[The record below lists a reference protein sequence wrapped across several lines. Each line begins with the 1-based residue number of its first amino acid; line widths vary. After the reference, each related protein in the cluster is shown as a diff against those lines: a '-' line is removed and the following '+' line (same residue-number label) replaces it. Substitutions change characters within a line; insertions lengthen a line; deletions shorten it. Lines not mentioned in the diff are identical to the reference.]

1 LNQLFYIVQEENP
14 AFSEHFLAKPED
26 DMVQAI
32 KDNRL
37 EENGIVKRAKDP
49 FSR

>member
-1 LNQLFYIVQEENP
+1 
-14 AFSEHFLAKPED
+14 
-26 DMVQAI
+26 MVQAI

-49 FSR
+49 FQGKGASVLIVLAIYTLLRDY